1 MAKSNASDPG
11 SRKLGEYLGCGPD
24 VIRRA
29 LERQRELRNSGVK
42 KRLGELLVEEQ
53 AISTED
59 LSAATLNQRLDRLS
73 SCPIFSDLSQGDLMQ
88 IRDLV
93 TEKSVD
99 KDQEFINQNEPGK
112 SFFVLVQG
120 RALVLRRDD
129 EGNEVHLAF
138 IESGECIGEM
148 GYFAKG
154 RRSASVRA
162 LEDSLLLEIHY
173 DNLVRVFQIAPKLS
187 AHFLNLVTERL
198 RRMNLR
204 YQEMVTIS
212 RGG

>member
-1 MAKSNASDPG
+1 MAKNNVSDSG
-11 SRKLGEYLGCGPD
+11 SRRLGEYLGCGPD

-29 LERQRELRNSGVK
+29 LERQRQLRENGVK

-53 AISTED
+53 AISSED
-59 LSAATLNQRLDRLS
+59 LSAATLQQRLDRLS
-73 SCPIFSDLSQGDLMQ
+73 SCPIFSDLSTDDLIQ

-93 TEKSVD
+93 MEESVD
-99 KDQEFINQNEPGK
+99 EGQEFINQDEPGR

-120 RALVLRRDD
+120 RALVLRRDRD
-129 EGNEVHLAF
+129 GNEVHLAY
-138 IESGECIGEM
+138 IESGECVGEM
-148 GYFAKG
+148 GYFARG

-162 LEDSLLLEIHY
+162 LEDSLLLEIEY
-173 DNLVRVFQIAPKLS
+173 DSMVRVFQIAPKLS

-204 YQEMVTIS
+204 FQEMVVVS

>member
-1 MAKSNASDPG
+1 MAKNNASDPG

-53 AISTED
+53 AISSED
-59 LSAATLNQRLDRLS
+59 LSNATLNQRLDRLS

-93 TEKSVD
+93 SEESMD

-112 SFFVLVQG
+112 SFFILVQG
-120 RALVLRRDD
+120 RALVLRRDE

-138 IESGECIGEM
+138 IESGECVGEM

-162 LEDSLLLEIHY
+162 LEDSLLLEIQY
-173 DNLVRVFQIAPKLS
+173 DNLTRVFQIAPKLS